1 MTNIVLPGPLPSSD
15 TSSPAYQR
23 MHQQAKELEAVFL
36 NTLTKEMFSSVKTD
50 EGSFGGGFAEETWRG
65 IQAEQFANA
74 MADQGGIGLAD
85 ALMPTLLR
93 LQETH

>member
-1 MTNIVLPGPLPSSD
+1 
-15 TSSPAYQR
+15 